1 MMSFFRKNANI
12 YNTNTNFSHHEFSVN
27 ELKSLE
33 YRDHDVFL
41 FFPVQRYSTN
51 VDDLQINE
59 REWILWSI
67 RVQNDESVYVRSCK

>member
-1 MMSFFRKNANI
+1 MISFFRKNANI
-12 YNTNTNFSHHEFSVN
+12 YNTNINFSHHEFSVN

-51 VDDLQINE
+51 VTCKSMKGNGFYGL
-59 REWILWSI
+59 
-67 RVQNDESVYVRSCK
+67 SVSRMTSRCM